1 MTDKKRIAYLDIA
14 RGIGMILVVM
24 GHVEYVNSTLRQFIS
39 AFHMPL
45 FFLISGIL
53 IWERQEQKRSLRELI
68 KHKLRSIM
76 LPYAVFSLL
85 SFVIEGSRIAIKGLA
100 EWPVVFRQLYQS
112 LCLQGVSTLWF
123 LPALFMSELIFIAI
137 HKKTKNG
144 WTIVIVSAITAT
156 VVYLNTLEK
165 TVYSLHADSLAWGL
179 LHDVLSMVLRNLF
192 CLVFVGAGYYLRKYV
207 FPSLDKVWKVFAAL
221 IAFVI
226 LTCLVVPMNWGVD
239 LRYMNLGRPILYLA
253 GAFGGSM
260 MILSFSRLLEAIPI
274 KRVVA
279 PLKFYG
285 RNSLIIMVT
294 HMDFRVL
301 YCSIRLADMV
311 QQVLSCP
318 GAYCICILVLVFLIE
333 IPIIFFI
340 NRYIPMILGKEHK
353 IS

>member
-53 IWERQEQKRSLRELI
+53 IWEKQEEKRQLQELI
-68 KHKLRSIM
+68 KHKLHSIM
-76 LPYAVFSLL
+76 IPYAVFSLL
-85 SFVIEGSRIAIKGLA
+85 SFLMEGSRIAIKGLT
-100 EWPVVFRQLYQS
+100 EWPIVFRQLYQS

-123 LPALFMSELIFIAI
+123 LPALFMSELLFIGI
-137 HKKTKNG
+137 RKKTKTG
-144 WTIVIVSAITAT
+144 WTIAIVSAILVI

-165 TVYSLHADSLAWGL
+165 AVYQSHTQSLAWGL

-192 CLVFVGAGYYLRKYV
+192 CVVFVAGGYYLRRYILHRLQKIWQKFSCLV
-207 FPSLDKVWKVFAAL
+207 
-221 IAFVI
+221 AFVI
-226 LTCLVVPMNWGVD
+226 LTALSIPMNWGVD
-239 LRYMNLGRPILYLA
+239 LRYMNLGDPLFYLA
-253 GAFGGSM
+253 GAFCGSM
-260 MILSFSRLLEAIPI
+260 MILYLSLLLAAVPI
-274 KRVVA
+274 KAFVA
-279 PLKFYG
+279 PLEFYG

-301 YCSIRLADMV
+301 YCSIRLAGLV
-311 QQVLSCP
+311 QGVWSHQGLFC
-318 GAYCICILVLVFLIE
+318 CCILIFVFLIE
-333 IPIIFFI
+333 IPIILFI
-340 NRYIPMILGKEHK
+340 NRYMPMILGRKHK

>member
-53 IWERQEQKRSLRELI
+53 IWERQEEKRNLQELI

-85 SFVIEGSRIAIKGLA
+85 SFVVEGSRIAIKGLA
-100 EWPVVFRQLYQS
+100 QWHIVFRQLYQS

-123 LPALFMSELIFIAI
+123 LPALFMSELLFVGIR
-137 HKKTKNG
+137 KKAKKG
-144 WTIVIVSAITAT
+144 WTIAVLAVILVP

-165 TVYSLHADSLAWGL
+165 NIYQMYAGNLAWEL
-179 LHDVLSMVLRNLF
+179 LHDVLSMILRNLF
-192 CLVFVGAGYYLRKYV
+192 CTVFVAGGYYLSRYIL
-207 FPSLDKVWKVFAAL
+207 PSLDKVWQTFSCL
-221 IAFVI
+221 MAFVI
-226 LTCLVVPMNWGVD
+226 LTALSIPMNWGVD
-239 LRYMNLGRPILYLA
+239 LRYMNIGKPLFFLA
-253 GAFGGSM
+253 SAFCGSL
-260 MILSFSRLLEAIPI
+260 MILFLSRLLAVLPI
-274 KRVVA
+274 KAFLA
-279 PLKFYG
+279 PLEFYG

-301 YCSIRLADMV
+301 YCSIRLAGLV
-311 QQVLSCP
+311 QRIWNQPVL
-318 GAYCICILVLVFLIE
+318 YCCCILIFVFLIE
-333 IPIIFFI
+333 IPIILFI
-340 NRYIPMILGKEHK
+340 NRYIPMILGKKHK